1 MGKEEPQIVLFKC
14 HGLGTSFIYVLNFR
28 LRVIKYLWCRTID
41 FPALAA
47 ELNVHYSRV
56 GHHERCLK
64 SLEGES
70 VKPIKALEAPSPV
83 DPSHPRGVLLQ
94 FGRMYILV
102 LMLPL
107 MVPNSSMATSFAL

>member
-14 HGLGTSFIYVLNFR
+14 RGLGTSFIYVLDFR
-28 LRVIKYLWCRTID
+28 LRVINYLWCRTID

-64 SLEGES
+64 SFEGES
-70 VKPIKALEAPSPV
+70 VEPIKALEAPSPV
-83 DPSHPRGVLLQ
+83 DPSHPREVLLR

-107 MVPNSSMATSFAL
+107 MVPNSSIATSFAL